1 MLFWFLLFVNC
12 ANALSL
18 GIDIIIVE
26 FGPKEWQYIMDLPVD
41 EQWKEIQRMR
51 SMPRETSTFDPRVRL
66 KIDFVPEVTQSYRN
80 VK

>member
-1 MLFWFLLFVNC
+1 MLFGFLLFVNC

-18 GIDIIIVE
+18 GIDVIIVE
-26 FGPKEWQYIMDLPVD
+26 FGPKEWQYIMELPVD
-41 EQWKEIQRMR
+41 EQWKEIQRLR
-51 SMPRETSTFDPRVRL
+51 SIPRETSIFDPRVRL

>member
-1 MLFWFLLFVNC
+1 MLLGFLLFVNC

-41 EQWKEIQRMR
+41 EQWKEIQRLR
-51 SMPRETSTFDPRVRL
+51 SMPRETSAFDPRVRL

>member
-1 MLFWFLLFVNC
+1 MFFAFLLFVNC

-26 FGPKEWQYIMDLPVD
+26 FGPKEWQYIIDLPVD
-41 EQWKEIQRMR
+41 EQWKEIQRLR

-66 KIDFVPEVTQSYRN
+66 KNDFVPEFTQSYRN